1 MNSKKN
7 HQINLVNKV
16 LYNFMKLII
25 LKKHNKNVYE
35 IGNQAKIVIRFYYL
49 LFFLFDYHIIK

>member
-7 HQINLVNKV
+7 RQINLVNKV